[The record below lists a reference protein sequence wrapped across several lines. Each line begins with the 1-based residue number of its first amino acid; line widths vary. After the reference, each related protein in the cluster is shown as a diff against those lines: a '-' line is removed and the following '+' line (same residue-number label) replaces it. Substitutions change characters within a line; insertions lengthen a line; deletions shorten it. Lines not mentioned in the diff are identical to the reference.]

1 MNKNSHFVAADV
13 LRAVAV
19 LMVVAYHTL
28 TPRYGELLPWAGWFR
43 DFSAPPSPKFFS
55 LYPITFGWAGVS
67 LFFVLSGFC
76 IHLSFLRSTA
86 FSLPHFFWNRVWR
99 IAPAYF
105 VALVAFSLLTH
116 VEFFHL
122 YGWKQFFAHLFF
134 LQDFRGYTFFAIN
147 PSFWSIATEMQLYC
161 LFPLLLMVRQRR
173 GIEGCLVVTLAVG
186 LLWRV
191 AAVAK
196 WGLPDHLISPAFCS
210 PLMTWFDWTL
220 GAYVAERAAQS
231 RAAFRYRAVWVVLG
245 LAAFVASTLYKPL
258 TAFSFSLAAVV
269 SAVVL
274 DGLVWTPLRK
284 TALVSAL
291 SFVGTVSY
299 SIYLW
304 HQPLVFGTVQSF
316 RLHTTHSVTLV
327 AAMALVAMVFV
338 SYYLFERGGVI
349 AGKVLW
355 RRITGSGV
363 PRARIENEVPTPVS

>member
-1 MNKNSHFVAADV
+1 M
-13 LRAVAV
+13 
-19 LMVVAYHTL
+19 
-28 TPRYGELLPWAGWFR
+28 
-43 DFSAPPSPKFFS
+43 
-55 LYPITFGWAGVS
+55 
-67 LFFVLSGFC
+67 
-76 IHLSFLRSTA
+76 
-86 FSLPHFFWNRVWR
+86 
-99 IAPAYF
+99 
-105 VALVAFSLLTH
+105 ALVAFSLLTH
-116 VEFFHL
+116 VEFFHF

-147 PSFWSIATEMQLYC
+147 PSFWSTEMQLYC

-173 GIEGCLVVTLAVG
+173 GIEGCLAVTLAVG

-191 AAVAK
+191 AAVAR

-231 RAAFRYRAVWVVLG
+231 RAAFRHRAAWVVLG
-245 LAAFVASTLYKPL
+245 LAAFVGSTFYKPL

-274 DGLVWTPLRK
+274 DGLVWTPLRR

-291 SFVGTVSY
+291 GFVGTVSY

-304 HQPLVFGTVQSF
+304 HQPLVYGTADLF
-316 RLHTTHSVTLV
+316 RLHAAGPVTPE
-327 AAMALVAMVFV
+327 AAVALVAMVFV

-355 RRITGSGV
+355 RRITGSGG
-363 PRARIENEVPTPVS
+363 PRTQIENGVPAPVS